1 MSILFIY
8 NLILEK
14 PTAETNAIKNEP
26 TEKEDNELIKQNT
39 SILQGETC

>member
-26 TEKEDNELIKQNT
+26 TEKEDIELKQNT